1 MHQFDLTGIP
11 HKTLFQYTDYLE
23 NYSNQKIKNI
33 ALIWYKKYQ
42 NILKPSLEITIL
54 TAIQSM
60 IYRRCKKIIKIQIT
74 THDDLSE
81 KCLEQLLKIV
91 STQTKLKELDLVGC
105 HIYNNFDFTQ
115 YILAK
120 PQSLRRLV
128 FQKIKFDNY
137 DLIDFIPCLE
147 VLAIKFSS
155 GNLFKE
161 SKSNLQNLQ
170 RLELVCNEIELNR
183 SILNI
188 KYEDLNSFLH
198 NLDTEFVKLKV
209 LVLPLDIELNQ
220 LPNLKNFIRQNNY
233 LENLKIVKNF
243 NIEKKEDCER
253 EIIDLCQERNVR
265 CSLKVQDV
273 SQQQQLY
280 VMDIQGVTI
289 LKPSKI
295 IFYYD

>member
-1 MHQFDLTGIP
+1 
-11 HKTLFQYTDYLE
+11 
-23 NYSNQKIKNI
+23 S
-33 ALIWYKKYQ
+33 
-42 NILKPSLEITIL
+42 SLEITIL

-81 KCLEQLLKIV
+81 KYLKQLLKIV
-91 STQTKLKELDLVGC
+91 STQTKLKELDLIGC

-120 PQSLRRLV
+120 PQSLRKLV
-128 FQKIKFDNY
+128 LQKIKFDNY
-137 DLIDFIPCLE
+137 DLIDFILCLE
-147 VLAIKFSS
+147 VLAIKFLSS
-155 GNLFKE
+155 NLFKE
-161 SKSNLQNLQ
+161 SKYNLQNLQ

-188 KYEDLNSFLH
+188 KCKTLKACVLYEKYFDKKKELISLLCQNYPNLVTLYYFSSNLRLSSMLVELQHLYQLQLGGFEYEDLNSFLH

-220 LPNLKNFIRQNNY
+220 LPNLKNFIRQNKY
-233 LENLKIVKNF
+233 LENLKLVKNF

-265 CSLKVQDV
+265 CSLKVQDI
-273 SQQQQLY
+273 S
-280 VMDIQGVTI
+280 
-289 LKPSKI
+289 
-295 IFYYD
+295 